1 MKYRVPIVKTS
12 YGFVEVDAESE
23 MDAISAVNNFV
34 ENGEIDELITETAI
48 ADYDVQEDDLEE
60 LEDD

>member
-23 MDAISAVNNFV
+23 MDAISAVNNLV
-34 ENGEIDELITETAI
+34 ENGEIDDNLDESSVE
-48 ADYDVQEDDLEE
+48 YEVQEDELEE